1 MNSGLIGKIEKA
13 KRYAQERSRIHVSG
27 LKVDFDGEND
37 RHEVAL
43 EGDSWRCSCDFFVGF
58 GACAH
63 TMALERI
70 LEGMVPQSAI
80 SAQTVSP

>member
-13 KRYAQERSRIHVSG
+13 KRYAEERGRIHVSG

-37 RHEVAL
+37 LHSVSL
-43 EGDSWRCSCDFFVGF
+43 EDEKWRCNCNFFTGF

-70 LEGMVPQSAI
+70 LQGMLPRKALFAFAV
-80 SAQTVSP
+80 

>member
-13 KRYAQERSRIHVSG
+13 KRYAQERGRMHVSG

-43 EGDSWRCSCDFFVGF
+43 ENDSWRCTCEFFVGF

-63 TMALERI
+63 TMALEQI

-80 SAQTVSP
+80 SAQAV

>member
-13 KRYAQERSRIHVSG
+13 KRYAQERSRMHVSG
-27 LKVDFDGEND
+27 LKVDFRGEND

-43 EGDSWRCSCDFFVGF
+43 EDDAWRCTCEFFVGF

-70 LEGMVPQSAI
+70 LEGMVPQSALG
-80 SAQTVSP
+80 A